1 MRILVKILIPLQAMF
16 LLVQCEKSEPEPNEN
31 WVAGC
36 KLKEAGTAH
45 WKSPNAGAT
54 NSSGFTALPGGH
66 APGGFGGIG
75 FAGYETRMWMAES
88 GNIFILHKDSASIY
102 FMSCMAQFGMTI
114 RCIKE

>member
-1 MRILVKILIPLQAMF
+1 MF

-54 NSSGFTALPGGH
+54 NSSGFTALPGGY
-66 APGGFGGIG
+66 APGGFGGFS
-75 FAGYETRMWMAES
+75 FAGYQACTWLAGRS
-88 GNIFILHKDSASIY
+88 DIFVLNKDSVSIY
-102 FMSCMAQFGMTI
+102 FMGCMDQCGMTI